1 MDYRAICAKASADY
15 IQQMT
20 GILNDALTKAAV
32 TSGEERKAHLQDAD
46 DAYCLLKHFLKI
58 KQPHFMEEHLHPMA
72 PDDGH
77 PDKEDM
83 SCTTDQD
90 TEPDSDPAEDGS
102 ADGESSKR
110 TEDPV
115 VVSCVPD
122 DIDDRDLPFGPD
134 QDDNGPSDAE
144 SGGQNAP
151 HEPLFYGGPNA
162 ILEEDDDGSE
172 DCPYEYREGDEDEDV
187 GFRDTM
193 PPDDEIEWDDPD
205 EEWDDPDE
213 ADNDPF
219 QPAGADSARQTEEDV
234 EEERN
239 RYLEAST
246 YAATHGADGTY
257 DPGEEDLPF

>member
-20 GILNDALTKAAV
+20 GILNDALAKAAV

-46 DAYCLLKHFLKI
+46 DAYRLLKHFLKA
-58 KQPHFMEEHLHPMA
+58 KQPHFMEENPHPTA
-72 PDDGH
+72 PDGGH
-77 PDKEDM
+77 PDKDDI
-83 SCTTDQD
+83 SCAADQD
-90 TEPDSDPAEDGS
+90 AEPNSDPAGDGS
-102 ADGESSKR
+102 AVGESSEM

-134 QDDNGPSDAE
+134 QDDGGPSDAE
-144 SGGQNAP
+144 AGRQDAP

-162 ILEEDDDGSE
+162 ILEDDDDGSE
-172 DCPYEYREGDEDEDV
+172 DCPYEYGEEDEDEDV

-205 EEWDDPDE
+205 ET
-213 ADNDPF
+213 DNDPF
-219 QPAGADSARQTEEDV
+219 QPAGEGLDRQTEEDAMDQ
-234 EEERN
+234 
-239 RYLEAST
+239 YAEASV
-246 YAATHGADGTY
+246 YAETHGADGTY

>member
-20 GILNDALTKAAV
+20 GILNDALAKAAV

-83 SCTTDQD
+83 SCTTGQD

-122 DIDDRDLPFGPD
+122 DIDDLDLPFGPD
-134 QDDNGPSDAE
+134 QDDGGPSDAE
-144 SGGQNAP
+144 AGGQDAP

-162 ILEEDDDGSE
+162 ILEDDDDGSE
-172 DCPYEYREGDEDEDV
+172 DCPYEYGEEDEGEDV

-193 PPDDEIEWDDPD
+193 PPDDEIEW
-205 EEWDDPDE
+205 EDPDE
-213 ADNDPF
+213 ADGGPF
-219 QPAGADSARQTEEDV
+219 QPAGEGLDGPTDEDV
-234 EEERN
+234 EAEMD
-239 RYLEAST
+239 RYAEASA
-246 YAATHGADGTY
+246 YAETHGADGTY
-257 DPGEEDLPF
+257 GPGEEDLPF